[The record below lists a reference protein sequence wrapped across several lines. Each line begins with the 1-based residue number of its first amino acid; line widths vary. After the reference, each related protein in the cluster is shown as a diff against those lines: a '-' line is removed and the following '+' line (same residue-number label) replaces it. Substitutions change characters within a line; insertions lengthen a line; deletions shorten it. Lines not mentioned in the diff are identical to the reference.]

1 VWTVTSGFAAV
12 AAHVTVAASAEPS
25 LVRRRMAE
33 MLERHFGV
41 THSTLQVEREGAERA
56 LLQIRRSDDA
66 VGGG

>member
-1 VWTVTSGFAAV
+1 
-12 AAHVTVAASAEPS
+12 
-25 LVRRRMAE
+25 